1 MKTTGLLHKL
11 VCRIGDWEGVRPW
24 PRPLSGRGPKGADD
38 STPDEQVGTK
48 KKKKTLMANVLLL
61 ARD

>member
-48 KKKKTLMANVLLL
+48 KKKK
-61 ARD
+61 R